1 MKESFNFLRRQA
13 EDTYIE
19 CYGVDFED
27 FDVGQVFEHRPGRT
41 FEEGDCHKHALQ
53 SLDLT
58 PHLVDRNYAR
68 AVRGEKMQVA
78 ETYLLS
84 MMAMTTK
91 TFGKVVA
98 NLSLTDV
105 VLKPVYAGDTILL
118 ESEILGKRESAS
130 RPDQGILHVRTRAH
144 NQHGDEVCR
153 FERKFLVYRKGHGP
167 YRAAGY

>member
-1 MKESFNFLRRQA
+1 MKESFHFLRQLSA
-13 EDTYIE
+13 DTYME
-19 CYGVDFED
+19 CYGIDFED
-27 FDVGQVFEHRPGRT
+27 FDVGQLFQHRPGRT

-53 SLDLT
+53 SLDLG
-58 PHLVDRNYAR
+58 PRHVDRHYAR
-68 AVRGEKMQVA
+68 AVYGERMQVA

-98 NLSLTDV
+98 NLSLTNV
-105 VLKPVYAGDTILL
+105 ALKPVYAGDTILL

-130 RPDQGILHVRTRAH
+130 RPDQGIMHVLTRAR
-144 NQHGDEVCR
+144 NQHGEEVCS
-153 FERKFLVYRKGHGP
+153 FERRFLVYRKGCGP